1 MKVNYANSIAAM
13 FGYLRESDSCTTDPE
28 TGEDIEKYQVVGG
41 LSFHAS
47 NSDGLLNLNG
57 NIESYELDYAFDH
70 VNIQNRYLK
79 NFILDYLDSIDISG
93 KDGFIEV
100 DSLAE
105 IERSFLEG
113 GQVRKDFMELVETK
127 IEELEQRLIEVEQ
140 IISQRETEIDQNRE
154 AAAAQNVHQLPP
166 RMESVPFDIII
177 EQKNSTEQL
186 MVLQNFRVRLQRI

>member
-1 MKVNYANSIAAM
+1 MKVNYANNIAAM
-13 FGYLRESDSCTTDPE
+13 FQYMRESDSCTTDPE
-28 TGEDIEKYQVVGG
+28 TGEDIEKYQVVSG

-79 NFILDYLDSIDISG
+79 NFILDYLDSLDSSG

-127 IEELEQRLIEVEQ
+127 IEELEQRLVEVEQ
-140 IISQRETEIDQNRE
+140 LISQRETEIDQNRE
-154 AAAAQNVHQLPP
+154 AAAAQNVHQLTP
-166 RMESVPFDIII
+166 RMEAIPFGLSV
-177 EQKNSTEQL
+177 EQAESREQL
-186 MVLQNFRVRLQRI
+186 LILDNFRQRLLNI